1 MKCPKCEFI
10 HEEIYNFCPVC
21 GYKLINI
28 EDLPDC
34 RNIDMYSFISYMKEL
49 RISFALENNLPAYC
63 IFPDKALASLV
74 E

>member
-49 RISFALENNLPAYC
+49 RISFAQENNLPAYC